1 MSHVAVIG
9 GGVVGLA
16 SAIELLRD
24 GHQVTLIEPG
34 DPGGEQAA
42 SYGNG
47 TLLNPSSVIP
57 MSSPGLWKKVPGY
70 LRDPLGP
77 LTIRWSYLPRLLPW
91 LRRFIAAGSTE
102 AKVAATASALQPLL
116 ADAPALHRALAEEA
130 GVGDLITQQGVLF
143 AFPDRSAF
151 EAEALSWRVR
161 QQCGV
166 RWLELN
172 EDELRQR
179 EPSLD
184 RRYKFAVLVEE
195 NGQCRDPGAYVAA
208 LARLAETLGAR
219 IVKARAT
226 GFRIESGRLQGVT
239 LPDGELGCEKAVI
252 AAGAWSKQL
261 AAAVGDRVLL
271 ETERG
276 YHVVISDP
284 GVAPRYPMMP
294 SDGKM
299 ACVMTPQ
306 GLRLAGQVELA
317 GLEAAP
323 NWQRAQVLLRF
334 ARKVY
339 PGLPEDMPAERVKLW
354 MGHRPSTPDGLPV
367 LGIAARCPDVVHA
380 FGHGHVGLT
389 AAARTGKV
397 VADLVAGRSPGFDLA
412 PYFGA
417 ALQFVEPPPGS
428 PACAV
433 ANCARNALFS
443 ASSLS
448 SRSRIGTS
456 AAAISAS
463 VKRGVMCCGQFQSSA
478 STWSTSARSGRPG

>member
-1 MSHVAVIG
+1 MSRIAVIG

-16 SAIELLRD
+16 CAIELLRD
-24 GHQVTLIEPG
+24 GHTVSIVEPG
-34 DPGGEQAA
+34 SPGGEQAA

-91 LRRFIAAGSTE
+91 LSRFVRAGSTP
-102 AKVAATASALQPLL
+102 AKVAAIGRALQPLL
-116 ADAPALHRALAEEA
+116 ADAPALHRKLAEEA
-130 GVGDLITQQGVLF
+130 GVGELIARQGVLF

-151 EAEALSWRVR
+151 EAEALSWKVR
-161 QQCGV
+161 RDNGV
-166 RWLELN
+166 KWLELD

-184 RRYKFAVLVEE
+184 RHYKFAVLIEE

-208 LARLAETLGAR
+208 LARHAVGLGATL
-219 IVKARAT
+219 VQTGAT
-226 GFRIESGRLQGVT
+226 GFRIEAGRLRAVT
-239 LPDGELGCEKAVI
+239 TRDGEVTCDKAVI
-252 AAGAWSKQL
+252 AAAAWSKVL

-284 GVAPRYPMMP
+284 GIEPRYPVMP

-299 ACVMTPQ
+299 ACVMTPA

-323 NWQRAQVLLRF
+323 NWKRAEVLLAF
-334 ARKVY
+334 ARRVY
-339 PGLPEDMPAERVKLW
+339 PGLPADLPPERVKLW
-354 MGHRPSTPDGLPV
+354 MGHRPSTPDGLPC
-367 LGIAARCPDVVHA
+367 LGLASGCADVVHA

-389 AAARTGKV
+389 AAATTGKI
-397 VADLVAGRSPGFDLA
+397 VAGLVAGRAAPFDLA
-412 PYFGA
+412 PY
-417 ALQFVEPPPGS
+417 
-428 PACAV
+428 
-433 ANCARNALFS
+433 
-443 ASSLS
+443 
-448 SRSRIGTS
+448 
-456 AAAISAS
+456 AAA
-463 VKRGVMCCGQFQSSA
+463 RF
-478 STWSTSARSGRPG
+478 R